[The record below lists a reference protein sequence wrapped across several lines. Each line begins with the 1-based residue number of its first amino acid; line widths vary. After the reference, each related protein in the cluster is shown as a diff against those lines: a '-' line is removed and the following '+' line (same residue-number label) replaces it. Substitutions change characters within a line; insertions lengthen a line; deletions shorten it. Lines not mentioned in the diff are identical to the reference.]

1 MTGFGGAGMK
11 ARYSGVAVPAALAL
25 VLGLAAPAAAGET
38 PKLKVKLIEF
48 EVNPARDFISK
59 GKTKVV
65 AKNNGS
71 EEHELVIVKG
81 DDPLA
86 LPTDADGAVDE
97 EQIPEDDF
105 IGEIEEFAAGKTK
118 KKAFKLPTGKY
129 VLFCNITEEEDTGET
144 VSHFAEGMY
153 TTIDAS

>member
-1 MTGFGGAGMK
+1 MK
-11 ARYSGVAVPAALAL
+11 ARHGGFAVVAALAL
-25 VLGLAAPAAAGET
+25 VLGLAAPAGAGKT

-48 EVNPARDFISK
+48 EVNPARDFISE

-65 AKNNGS
+65 AKNNGT

-97 EQIPEDDF
+97 EQIPEEDF
-105 IGEIEEFAAGKTK
+105 IGEIAEFEAGKK
-118 KKAFKLPTGKY
+118 KGKAFKLPAGNY
-129 VLFCNITEEEDTGET
+129 VLFCNITEEEDNGET